1 VHHPA
6 RGSICESVFA
16 PDEVAVVSFSGTVD
30 FSEMLSLDD
39 TSCPSEEESSSLDDG
54 EECGGNCVGEG
65 WELFR
70 DPARVITSLS
80 RSSIEPAPEK
90 LSDVWAP
97 AFDRR
102 GAMRGRE
109 EDRRSFRA
117 EPVPFDSPCLL
128 ALDGEWLAERRGWV
142 GAGGIPSL
150 LEADAGLPRFSEASL
165 IF

>member
-1 VHHPA
+1 VRDPA
-6 RGSICESVFA
+6 GGNICESVFT

-30 FSEMLSLDD
+30 FSEVLSLDD
-39 TSCPSEEESSSLDDG
+39 TPCPSEEESSSLDDA
-54 EECGGNCVGEG
+54 EECGGDCVGEG
-65 WELFR
+65 WELFH
-70 DPARVITSLS
+70 DPSRVITSLS

-90 LSDVWAP
+90 FPDVRAP

-102 GAMRGRE
+102 GTMRARE

-117 EPVPFDSPCLL
+117 EPVPFNSPYLL
-128 ALDGEWLAERRGWV
+128 ALDGEWLTERRGWV

-150 LEADAGLPRFSEASL
+150 LEADADLPRFSEASL